1 MKMKKFA
8 LRGLV
13 TLAVVVALCI
23 FFSGTI
29 RTLTTPKVR
38 FAQAKMGKMEMETE
52 LTGKVVFPEE
62 EEFRISVPE
71 GMSLTVTRVYK
82 NAGDKVKEGDTLIS
96 ARVTDGEKT
105 MENLRKEAETAQK
118 ELREQEKKLEGV
130 RLTSGEQRWEQAW
143 KRENEI
149 RIREME
155 ARVSLMSSLR
165 RAGLE
170 LNEKEELPE
179 EAGEEQRTLWES
191 WRQVSEELR
200 AASEELTA
208 LERYTIPDETW
219 NAMQA
224 RDEQK
229 NKIADLEEQM
239 LVLQVL
245 EKTGDKITAPR
256 DAYVSEVSV
265 EKGSTVDGD
274 TVILKLTAEGK
285 DPVIRVDLSDVKQ
298 EVAKGSSLTV
308 ISDSWSNPSAKVL
321 DVGLSADGHP
331 YADAEI
337 NKDVTYALG
346 NVAAMMKNDIRV
358 KLITRSQESTCL
370 LPAAAVRGS
379 GDSRYVYV
387 GETESSTFG
396 GTRMIARKTDVKVL
410 AESGSTASVAE
421 DLSWAKVL
429 YMEDRALTDGCAVME
444 YAKESN
450 Q

>member
-1 MKMKKFA
+1 MKVSDFNIDQLVTDGKVVLNKRYVNSKGI
-8 LRGLV
+8 LVENQTGLV
-13 TLAVVVALCI
+13 TNSVDSLSAEGKYLVFI
-23 FFSGTI
+23 
-29 RTLTTPKVR
+29 TTQKPSKVQDA
-38 FAQAKMGKMEMETE
+38 FG
-52 LTGKVVFPEE
+52 
-62 EEFRISVPE
+62 
-71 GMSLTVTRVYK
+71 
-82 NAGDKVKEGDTLIS
+82 
-96 ARVTDGEKT
+96 
-105 MENLRKEAETAQK
+105 
-118 ELREQEKKLEGV
+118 
-130 RLTSGEQRWEQAW
+130 
-143 KRENEI
+143 
-149 RIREME
+149 
-155 ARVSLMSSLR
+155 
-165 RAGLE
+165 
-170 LNEKEELPE
+170 
-179 EAGEEQRTLWES
+179 
-191 WRQVSEELR
+191 
-200 AASEELTA
+200 
-208 LERYTIPDETW
+208 
-219 NAMQA
+219 
-224 RDEQK
+224 
-229 NKIADLEEQM
+229 ADFM
-239 LVLQVL
+239 YHVL
-245 EKTGDKITAPR
+245 
-256 DAYVSEVSV
+256 
-265 EKGSTVDGD
+265 D